1 MTDES
6 LAFTPAWKLRELI
19 GKKEISL
26 VESTA
31 LFLRRIEAFN
41 PPLNAYLTVAA
52 EEALDDG
59 SYTGP
64 LGFTFSGMAQVVQ
77 NRDHGRWNM
86 EAGGRLMEGGI
97 HATSDVV
104 MAEPSPGVTDLN
116 ITADV
121 QFMGKLGQ
129 MGQPLIKR
137 KADAT
142 IKEFAEGLK
151 RAVGGS

>member
-6 LAFTPAWKLRELI
+6 LAFAPAGELRDLI
-19 GKKEISL
+19 SKKEISL
-26 VESTA
+26 VELTE
-31 LFLRRIEAFN
+31 LFLRRTEAFN
-41 PPLNAYLTVAA
+41 PSLNAYLTVAA
-52 EEALDDG
+52 EGALDDG
-59 SYTGP
+59 SYTGSM
-64 LGFTFSGMAQVVQ
+64 GFTFSGMAKVVQ
-77 NRDHGRWNM
+77 DRDHGRWNM
-86 EAGGRLMEGGI
+86 EAEERLMEGGI
-97 HATSDVV
+97 HATIDVV

-137 KADAT
+137 KADAM